1 MILYDEEI
9 EGSPVYMLN
18 EAKRLRKTR
27 FPIYTI
33 TMDDLRVTV
42 EECSFT
48 KSKSAREI

>member
-18 EAKRLRKTR
+18 EAKKAQEKRD

-42 EECSFT
+42 EECSFY
-48 KSKSAREI
+48 EE